1 MYRYTTPTII
11 LKIKNEDF
19 DMEQID
25 VCHVTVES
33 ERGGRQYICEHP
45 EIDTEEKTIM
55 FEMSQEDTKYF
66 DVGMVKI
73 QIRIKLYNGRVIPS
87 KIVKTTM
94 NEILEEQIL

>member
-11 LKIKNEDF
+11 LKIKNDDF

-25 VCHVTVES
+25 VCHVTLES
-33 ERGGRQYICEHP
+33 ERGGKQFVCTRP
-45 EIDTEEKTIM
+45 EIDTEEKTIS
-55 FEMSQEDTKYF
+55 FEMTQEQTQVF
-66 DVGMVKI
+66 DVGIIKI